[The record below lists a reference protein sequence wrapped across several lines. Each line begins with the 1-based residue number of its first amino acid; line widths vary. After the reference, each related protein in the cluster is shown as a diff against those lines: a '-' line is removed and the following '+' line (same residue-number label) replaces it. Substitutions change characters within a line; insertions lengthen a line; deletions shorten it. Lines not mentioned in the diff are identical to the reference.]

1 MKKIL
6 WLFFIMALTIAGCKT
21 SKVTSSW
28 KADNTVV
35 PKYNKVLVLGL
46 IRDNDRRMQENME
59 NHFVGDLKDLG
70 YNAVSSLQEY
80 GPKAFDQMNEEAA
93 IDKLRN
99 SGVDA
104 VITIVLLDKEK
115 ERRYVPGDLYFSPYG
130 YYYNRFWGYRTVL
143 YHRIYESGYYVT
155 DTKYFWESN
164 LYDMST
170 QRLVYSVQ
178 TRSFD
183 PANSESLGHEYGR
196 LIVKKMV
203 KENILLGK
211 DNPGVKPF

>member
-1 MKKIL
+1 MKNIMLISFTLLALVSGCASSKI
-6 WLFFIMALTIAGCKT
+6 K
-21 SKVTSSW
+21 SSW
-28 KADNTVV
+28 KQPTVIAQKPAKIMV
-35 PKYNKVLVLGL
+35 VGVIKES
-46 IRDNDRRMQENME
+46 DRYIQENME

-80 GPKAFDQMNEEAA
+80 GPKAFDQMEEQAA
-93 IDKLRN
+93 IEKLRN

-104 VITIVLLDKEK
+104 VITIVLLDKKK
-115 ERRYVPGDLYFSPYG
+115 ERRYVPGNLYFSPYG

-143 YHRIYESGYYVT
+143 SHRIYEPGYYIT

-170 QRLVYSVQ
+170 QKLVYSVQ

-183 PANSESLGHEYGR
+183 PATSESMGHEYGR
-196 LIVKKMV
+196 LIVKNME
-203 KENILLGK
+203 KENILLSKGSAK
-211 DNPGVKPF
+211 AF